1 MDTGFTILC
10 KKGENEMDLKKNII
24 RITRFFSLFAICTL
38 FTAVINFTALASE
51 LPPEIASKVTRID
64 GGSISLDAPAGISVG
79 TESRWNP
86 GDGPAPQVTK
96 ILIYDIV
103 QFNDTGN
110 LGIITKVWG
119 YGKEY
124 PNNESAEF
132 NGSSI
137 PCVQREGFIDYG
149 IGIDGFYHLYDCNV
163 PVAAGNYTFY
173 VNYKSDNPPYRQ
185 LAINYPFSLVAN

>member
-1 MDTGFTILC
+1 MILQKMINSIIKLVALSTICAVFITGNPF
-10 KKGENEMDLKKNII
+10 N
-24 RITRFFSLFAICTL
+24 
-38 FTAVINFTALASE
+38 ALASE

-64 GGSISLDAPAGISVG
+64 SGSISLDGAADTSVG
-79 TESRWNP
+79 IESKWNP

-103 QFNDTGN
+103 EFNDTGN

-124 PNNESAEF
+124 PKNGLAEF
-132 NGSSI
+132 NGTSI
-137 PCVQREGFIDYG
+137 KCVQTEGFIDYG

-163 PVAAGNYTFY
+163 PVAEGNYRFY
-173 VNYKSDNPPYRQ
+173 VNYKSDNTPYRQ
-185 LAINYPFSLVAN
+185 LSINYPFSLTAN